1 MMRIPYSILMHSK
14 ILAIIKKIIYVTDKI
29 YEDNRS
35 LEEQKE
41 NINHSYLKID
51 KWWSS
56 YYNPSKYYCK
66 DNFAF

>member
-1 MMRIPYSILMHSK
+1 MHSK
-14 ILAIIKKIIYVTDKI
+14 ILAVIKKIIYVTDKI

-35 LEEQKE
+35 LEEQNE

-56 YYNPSKYYCK
+56 YYIPSKYYCK